1 MLQRGFLISNYIS
14 SGSNLNKLVY
24 FVFETFDI
32 CSIFSRITLNFLLNR
47 ELSREFRL

>member
-24 FVFETFDI
+24 FVIETFDI
-32 CSIFSRITLNFLLNR
+32 CSILA
-47 ELSREFRL
+47 ELHWTFYWIEN